1 MSIILCVVYSLAV
14 INFFQSSENL
24 SFFNPNV
31 YCNNYHSARDSPLC
45 CPLFLNGSMLTV
57 TGLMF
62 VFPRIFTKIASK
74 SQQKFS
80 AQTDVGVTSCF
91 SPDLV
96 ITISILDS
104 KDLIT
109 PVGRFGI
116 WTSKAMTVVALQLVE
131 SHVRYTVCVNL
142 IYQAERWYGRTK
154 PNLCFRVNL
163 ETKATFPAIYSMWP
177 KTCSL
182 SGLIVMLVR

>member
-1 MSIILCVVYSLAV
+1 MSAATTTTL
-14 INFFQSSENL
+14 QEM
-24 SFFNPNV
+24 
-31 YCNNYHSARDSPLC
+31 SPLC

-116 WTSKAMTVVALQLVE
+116 WTSKAVTVVALELVE
-131 SHVRYTVCVNL
+131 CHVRYTICVNL
-142 IYQAERWYGRTK
+142 IYQAERWYGWTK
-154 PNLCFRVNL
+154 PNPL
-163 ETKATFPAIYSMWP
+163 FPSQ
-177 KTCSL
+177 
-182 SGLIVMLVR
+182 SGNKSDVSGYLFNVT